1 MKAKVITINKTNKT
15 ESDRKQTNIVTTI
28 TIIQEQTDLTEHY
41 EDIGAEMLSADVI
54 QLKL

>member
-41 EDIGAEMLSADVI
+41 EDNGAEMLSADVI